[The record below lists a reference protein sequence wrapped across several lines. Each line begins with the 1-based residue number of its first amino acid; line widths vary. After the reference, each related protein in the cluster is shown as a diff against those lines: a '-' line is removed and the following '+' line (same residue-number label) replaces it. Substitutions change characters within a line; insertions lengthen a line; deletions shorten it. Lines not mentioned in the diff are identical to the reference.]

1 MTHMESPMAGGASD
15 LSPSLRSSESPT
27 VVPKAPAVRATRH
40 PLKRKLQAGEEKLE
54 CPKLSCQTQT
64 CWRDGPAT
72 EEDLGLH
79 QSFGVEAKTK
89 TKRVYKQEVTTA
101 EGGCRVC
108 KVCGTSFTK
117 KFFFDRHMKTHAGL
131 FTGV

>member
-15 LSPSLRSSESPT
+15 LSPSLHSSESPT
-27 VVPKAPAVRATRH
+27 VVPEAPALRATRH

-54 CPKLSCQTQT
+54 CPKLSGQTR
-64 CWRDGPAT
+64 WRDGPAAD
-72 EEDLGLH
+72 EDLGSR
-79 QSFGVEAKTK
+79 QSLGVEAKAK
-89 TKRVYKQEVTTA
+89 TKRVDKQEVTTA
-101 EGGCRVC
+101 DGGCRVC

-131 FTGV
+131 FTDV

>member
-1 MTHMESPMAGGASD
+1 MDGGASD
-15 LSPSLRSSESPT
+15 LSPSLRSTESPA
-27 VVPKAPAVRATRH
+27 VVPEAPAVRATMH

-54 CPKLSCQTQT
+54 SPKLSGQTR
-64 CWRDGPAT
+64 WRDGPAPD
-72 EEDLGLH
+72 EDVGSH
-79 QSFGVEAKTK
+79 KSSGVEAKTK
-89 TKRVYKQEVTTA
+89 TKRVDKQEVTIA

-131 FTGV
+131 FTDV

>member
-1 MTHMESPMAGGASD
+1 MTHVESPSPVDGGAPD
-15 LSPSLRSSESPT
+15 LSPSLCSSESPT
-27 VVPKAPAVRATRH
+27 VVPEAPAVRVTRH

-54 CPKLSCQTQT
+54 CPKLRGQTR
-64 CWRDGPAT
+64 WRDGPAAD
-72 EEDLGLH
+72 EDLGSR
-79 QSFGVEAKTK
+79 QSLGVEAKTK
-89 TKRVYKQEVTTA
+89 RVDKQEVTTA

-131 FTGV
+131 FTDV